1 MSEEISFKDLK
12 KELKDVEKL
21 NKEHLDIKSWASDIQ
36 LWIDLQKIKDPKK
49 IYLGCVLT
57 SSGEPRQIIQ
67 DLKDNK
73 TEEEEVEDE
82 QSDSESASE
91 TEEEN
96 YPSFEEIQDAL
107 ETFYGLKEDQNM
119 LLREL
124 RALRIKKHEKVK
136 EFNTRFRTI
145 YLKLDKKRKKQVS
158 VLDYADSLQPNVE
171 AWKKISMKDDI
182 TLMKAF
188 TIAEKVDRLTIK
200 TQSSGYTPINY
211 NNTQINYN
219 KKVWNPNALT
229 NTTKSNNF
237 IKKENNG
244 ADKKNNLQK
253 DIDDLTNKM
262 KHLSVRGRGSTPVV
276 NKIASLNYEP
286 ATSTNTEK
294 PKDNDKLE
302 NKDLNEELIYND
314 DLDEK
319 LTYIISAL
327 NEKRKRDKEAT
338 PSKRIRKSLK
348 DNPQIINT
356 PALRKQKENEL
367 ELEPELENPKN
378 QIMPSIL
385 SQPRIEKEKEIE
397 KELRNKERVE
407 VANIIENLTT
417 GNPSP
422 IENVNKLKSE
432 KNIKLISGNEE
443 YDIVKNLN
451 NIKCDITLAQ
461 LLNAAPRIRSQL
473 NQNLKIE
480 KPTSK
485 IVGSIKNINSEILL
499 VNNIDHSYQSKR
511 KEAEDQDIAMVDATI
526 DGIAGKLLV
535 DNCSNL
541 SIMTK
546 SYYEKLPQQYEQVG
560 VSRGRIRLATKND
573 EYSEGKIVK
582 IPVTIGSYTM
592 TVNFRILEKEDPFYD
607 MILNLKTQIDNKL
620 FVHPTLYS
628 LCRIN
633 KDGLIDVL
641 APINNEP
648 LEEEKIMCVIKQVEG
663 ENNTSNTPE
672 DIKAKL
678 KKIEGLS
685 PMEYIHHKDFLST
698 IKDEYQEN
706 ILKILE
712 ENIDII
718 ATSSE
723 ELTPSKLAPHK
734 INLKPGAQPVKQK
747 AYRLAKFKSDILKEI
762 LKKLIEDKLV
772 EASYSEWSSPV
783 VLVPKPNG
791 RWRMCVDYR
800 KVNDLILMKFLIVW
814 MELKYF
820 LQL

>member
-96 YPSFEEIQDAL
+96 YPNFEEIQDAL

-262 KHLSVRGRGSTPVV
+262 KHLSVRVC
-276 NKIASLNYEP
+276 Y
-286 ATSTNTEK
+286 
-294 PKDNDKLE
+294 
-302 NKDLNEELIYND
+302 YC
-314 DLDEK
+314 
-319 LTYIISAL
+319 
-327 NEKRKRDKEAT
+327 KESGHYKNNC
-338 PSKRIRKSLK
+338 PE
-348 DNPQIINT
+348 
-356 PALRKQKENEL
+356 LRKLIN
-367 ELEPELENPKN
+367 KN
-378 QIMPSIL
+378 KQ
-385 SQPRIEKEKEIE
+385 E
-397 KELRNKERVE
+397 
-407 VANIIENLTT
+407 
-417 GNPSP
+417 
-422 IENVNKLKSE
+422 
-432 KNIKLISGNEE
+432 
-443 YDIVKNLN
+443 
-451 NIKCDITLAQ
+451 
-461 LLNAAPRIRSQL
+461 
-473 NQNLKIE
+473 
-480 KPTSK
+480 
-485 IVGSIKNINSEILL
+485 L
-499 VNNIDHSYQSKR
+499 VNN
-511 KEAEDQDIAMVDATI
+511 
-526 DGIAGKLLV
+526 
-535 DNCSNL
+535 
-541 SIMTK
+541 
-546 SYYEKLPQQYEQVG
+546 
-560 VSRGRIRLATKND
+560 
-573 EYSEGKIVK
+573 
-582 IPVTIGSYTM
+582 
-592 TVNFRILEKEDPFYD
+592 
-607 MILNLKTQIDNKL
+607 
-620 FVHPTLYS
+620 
-628 LCRIN
+628 
-633 KDGLIDVL
+633 
-641 APINNEP
+641 
-648 LEEEKIMCVIKQVEG
+648 
-663 ENNTSNTPE
+663 
-672 DIKAKL
+672 
-678 KKIEGLS
+678 
-685 PMEYIHHKDFLST
+685 
-698 IKDEYQEN
+698 
-706 ILKILE
+706 
-712 ENIDII
+712 
-718 ATSSE
+718 
-723 ELTPSKLAPHK
+723 
-734 INLKPGAQPVKQK
+734 
-747 AYRLAKFKSDILKEI
+747 
-762 LKKLIEDKLV
+762 
-772 EASYSEWSSPV
+772 
-783 VLVPKPNG
+783 
-791 RWRMCVDYR
+791 
-800 KVNDLILMKFLIVW
+800 
-814 MELKYF
+814 
-820 LQL
+820 

>member
-262 KHLSVRGRGSTPVV
+262 KHLSVR
-276 NKIASLNYEP
+276 
-286 ATSTNTEK
+286 
-294 PKDNDKLE
+294 
-302 NKDLNEELIYND
+302 
-314 DLDEK
+314 
-319 LTYIISAL
+319 
-327 NEKRKRDKEAT
+327 
-338 PSKRIRKSLK
+338 
-348 DNPQIINT
+348 
-356 PALRKQKENEL
+356 
-367 ELEPELENPKN
+367 
-378 QIMPSIL
+378 
-385 SQPRIEKEKEIE
+385 
-397 KELRNKERVE
+397 
-407 VANIIENLTT
+407 
-417 GNPSP
+417 
-422 IENVNKLKSE
+422 
-432 KNIKLISGNEE
+432 
-443 YDIVKNLN
+443 
-451 NIKCDITLAQ
+451 
-461 LLNAAPRIRSQL
+461 
-473 NQNLKIE
+473 
-480 KPTSK
+480 
-485 IVGSIKNINSEILL
+485 
-499 VNNIDHSYQSKR
+499 
-511 KEAEDQDIAMVDATI
+511 
-526 DGIAGKLLV
+526 
-535 DNCSNL
+535 
-541 SIMTK
+541 
-546 SYYEKLPQQYEQVG
+546 
-560 VSRGRIRLATKND
+560 
-573 EYSEGKIVK
+573 
-582 IPVTIGSYTM
+582 
-592 TVNFRILEKEDPFYD
+592 
-607 MILNLKTQIDNKL
+607 
-620 FVHPTLYS
+620 
-628 LCRIN
+628 
-633 KDGLIDVL
+633 
-641 APINNEP
+641 
-648 LEEEKIMCVIKQVEG
+648 
-663 ENNTSNTPE
+663 
-672 DIKAKL
+672 
-678 KKIEGLS
+678 
-685 PMEYIHHKDFLST
+685 
-698 IKDEYQEN
+698 
-706 ILKILE
+706 
-712 ENIDII
+712 
-718 ATSSE
+718 
-723 ELTPSKLAPHK
+723 
-734 INLKPGAQPVKQK
+734 
-747 AYRLAKFKSDILKEI
+747 
-762 LKKLIEDKLV
+762 
-772 EASYSEWSSPV
+772 
-783 VLVPKPNG
+783 
-791 RWRMCVDYR
+791 
-800 KVNDLILMKFLIVW
+800 
-814 MELKYF
+814 
-820 LQL
+820 